1 MYTRNTDQRNADRDN
16 FGDACDNCRQVK
28 NNDQKDIDGDGKGD
42 ECDDDMDG
50 DGESRDPDTFQAD
63 SCRDQAQLS
72 SWGDK
77 LGSARVLE
85 LCHRVVLTTFHLLSL
100 LLPTVT
106 PSLILTAQCCISRQK
121 FGNIQAA
128 SSSWLEAGDVRAVP
142 WGGHKPGWF
151 WKLS

>member
-77 LGSARVLE
+77 LSSARVLE
-85 LCHRVVLTTFHLLSL
+85 LSSVTGWCSQPFIYCHFYCPQLH
-100 LLPTVT
+100 P
-106 PSLILTAQCCISRQK
+106 
-121 FGNIQAA
+121 A
-128 SSSWLEAGDVRAVP
+128 SS
-142 WGGHKPGWF
+142 
-151 WKLS
+151 